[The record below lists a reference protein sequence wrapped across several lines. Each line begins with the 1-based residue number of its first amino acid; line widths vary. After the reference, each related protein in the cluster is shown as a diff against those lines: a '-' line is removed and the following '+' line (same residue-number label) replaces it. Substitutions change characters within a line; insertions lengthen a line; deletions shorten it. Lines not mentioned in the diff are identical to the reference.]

1 MKTRALRQIRT
12 DESGLAAP
20 VIALLGA
27 ALIGVSGIA
36 LDMGLYFTT
45 QRNLQAVTES
55 AALSASIDP
64 DNAMA
69 RAQAFLTSNG
79 YSASVITSLQVG
91 RYCADIDLPATGRF
105 FTLDAVP
112 PSCQGNGLSNAVR
125 LQTQTTSQ
133 RYLTSLLGNASL
145 RPQIAASATATRID
159 EAGVEMT
166 SGVLS
171 LDPGLVNSVLSLLAG
186 RNIALLPAT
195 IQALLAANVDAGLMF
210 DALAAKEGET
220 GTYSDLTA
228 RTVSMADLL
237 NACATAMQASGSD
250 PVAIAG
256 MQALA
261 TTIGTGVQV
270 PLASL
275 FELGVWKKMP
285 VGNSNTQPG
294 LRAGLNAYQLLAYAL
309 EANGTS
315 LLGLNVNVTGV
326 GNVAV
331 NAMASGPVARAR
343 FGFGPQGEINV
354 STAAARIQLGV
365 SVNPTTLL
373 ASTGF
378 VQAGTNLVAVN
389 VPVLI
394 DIGEGSAAI
403 SSISCGQEAAS
414 DAHVGITGGAGL
426 LGVYIGTMPVN
437 VMTQPFTALSPSQV
451 RPVSLLSV
459 GVPSILGL
467 PAVPVATVN
476 IRAAT
481 GPVIGGS
488 QDLDFQQA
496 AGGDGVIGH
505 VPLGGTPATVGNQA
519 QLAQTLSGLQVTT
532 SLTALGAIT
541 LGTGPLLNTVGKVVA
556 APVAA
561 LGVDPLV
568 TNLLGALGISAG
580 YANVWVT
587 GVRCGV
593 PVLV

>member
-1 MKTRALRQIRT
+1 VKTRALRQIWN
-12 DESGLAAP
+12 DESGLAASI
-20 VIALLGA
+20 IALLGS

-36 LDMGLYFTT
+36 LDLGLYFAT
-45 QRNLQAVTES
+45 QRNLQAITES

-64 DNAMA
+64 TNALA
-69 RAQAFLTSNG
+69 RAQAFLVSNG

-112 PSCQGNGLSNAVR
+112 ASCQGNGLSNAVR
-125 LQTQTTSQ
+125 LQTETTSK
-133 RYLTSLLGNASL
+133 RYLTSLLGNVSL
-145 RPQIAASATATRID
+145 TPQIAASATATRID
-159 EAGVEMT
+159 EAGLEMT
-166 SGVLS
+166 SGVLT

-186 RNIALLPAT
+186 RNIALTSGT

-210 DALAAKEGET
+210 DALAARVGET

-228 RTVSMADLL
+228 RTVAMSDLL
-237 NACATAMQASGSD
+237 NACATAMQTSGSD
-250 PVAIAG
+250 PAAIAG

-261 TTIGTGVQV
+261 STIGSGVQV
-270 PLASL
+270 PLAKL

-285 VGNSNTQPG
+285 VGNSNTQPS

-309 EANGTS
+309 EVNGTS
-315 LLGLNVNVTGV
+315 LLGLNATVSGV

-343 FGFGPQGEINV
+343 FGFGPQGEISV
-354 STAAARIQLGV
+354 STAAARLQLGL

-373 ASTGF
+373 AGTGF

-394 DIGEGSAAI
+394 DIGEGSAEI

-414 DAHVGITGGAGL
+414 DAQVGINGGAGL
-426 LGVYIGTMPVN
+426 LGVYIGTMPAN
-437 VMTQPFTALSPSQV
+437 VMTQPFTALSSSQV
-451 RPVSLLSV
+451 TPVSLLSV

-481 GPVIGGS
+481 GPVIGGN
-488 QDLDFQQA
+488 QELDFQQA
-496 AGGDGVIGH
+496 AGGDGTIGH
-505 VPLGGTPATVGNQA
+505 VPLGGTPAMVGSQS
-519 QLAQTLSGLQVTT
+519 QLVQTLSGLQVTT
-532 SLTALGAIT
+532 SVTALGVIT
-541 LGTGPLLNTVGKVVA
+541 LGTGPLINGVGKAVA

-568 TNLLGALGISAG
+568 TNLLGALGLSAG
-580 YANVWVT
+580 YANIWVT

>member
-1 MKTRALRQIRT
+1 MKTRALRHIWN

-20 VIALLGA
+20 IIALLGT

-36 LDMGLYFTT
+36 LDFGLYFTT

-69 RAQAFLTSNG
+69 RAQAFMVSNG
-79 YSASVITSLQVG
+79 YPASVITSLQVG
-91 RYCADIDLPATGRF
+91 RYCADIDIAATQRF
-105 FTLDAVP
+105 FPLGAVP
-112 PSCQGNGLSNAVR
+112 ESCQGNGLSNAVQ
-125 LQTQTTSQ
+125 LQTLTTSK
-133 RYLTSLLGNASL
+133 RYLTSVFSSAVT
-145 RPQIAASATATRID
+145 PEITASATATRID
-159 EAGVEMT
+159 EAGLEMT
-166 SGVLS
+166 SGVLT

-186 RNIALLPAT
+186 RNIALTSAT
-195 IQALLAANVDAGLMF
+195 IQALLANNVDAGLMF

-237 NACATAMQASGSD
+237 NASATAMQQTPNTD

-261 TTIGTGVQV
+261 SAIGSGVQV
-270 PLASL
+270 PLAKL

-285 VGNSNTQPG
+285 VGYSNTQPS

-309 EANGTS
+309 EVNGTS
-315 LLGLNVNVTGV
+315 LLGLNVNITGV
-326 GNVAV
+326 GTVAV
-331 NAMASGPVARAR
+331 NAMASGPLARAR
-343 FGFGPQGEINV
+343 FGFGPQGEITV
-354 STAAARIQLGV
+354 STAAARLQLGV
-365 SVNPTTLL
+365 SVNPTALL
-373 ASTGF
+373 AGTGF
-378 VQAGTNLVAVN
+378 VQAGTNLVSVN

-403 SSISCGQEAAS
+403 SSITCGQEAAT
-414 DAHVGITGGAGL
+414 DAQVGVAGGAGL
-426 LGVYIGTMPVN
+426 LGVYIGTMPSN
-437 VMTQPFTALSPSQV
+437 VMTQPFTALSASQV
-451 RPVSLLSV
+451 TPVALLKV
-459 GVPSILGL
+459 GILPGVPL
-467 PAVPVATVN
+467 ATVN

-481 GPVIGGS
+481 GPLIGGS
-488 QDLDFQQA
+488 QVLDFQQE

-505 VPLGGTPATVGNQA
+505 VPLGGTPAMVGSQSE
-519 QLAQTLSGLQVTT
+519 LAQTLSTLQVTT
-532 SLTALGAIT
+532 SLTALGVIT

-561 LGVDPLV
+561 LGVDPTV
-568 TNLLGALGISAG
+568 TNLLGALGLSAG